1 MGWDGIFTQLHR
13 TRSPHRRDL
22 NKTLLWLLFAFS
34 LEEGDPVMMRL
45 RPQSVLTIYV
55 QSSLACG
62 FWFHR
67 FKTVLVALESA
78 AAFLAGARGRHAP
91 ALFLLLKIGT
101 LEN

>member
-1 MGWDGIFTQLHR
+1 
-13 TRSPHRRDL
+13 
-22 NKTLLWLLFAFS
+22 
-34 LEEGDPVMMRL
+34 MMRL

-78 AAFLAGARGRHAP
+78 AAFLAGARGRHAS